1 MSSGLPPQ
9 IDRSWLAQNQAATF
23 LERGISLPFT
33 TPMLVGA
40 RLRLR
45 EREAME
51 LVIKDPSG
59 GMGFY
64 VLPWAALPDMCSP
77 TSHDCRL
84 WDLIV
89 AEPLL
94 SPASIRRAAGQV
106 VREGLAGPAAEA
118 AWSAAEHRCHGD
130 RVRANFMLLVL
141 TIRQNETL
149 AEAVIPP
156 ERDHPEQLERRAKR
170 ALARVGGL
178 LGIPADDMAA
188 CLEEVAVLMQD
199 TGVPGHPE
207 PAHTRRKMIEVEAL
221 SRGVAEWS
229 EVTPAARDSPVNDVI
244 IGAAELTLAGCRS
257 ILTELDALMAD
268 PTALL
273 RRWLND
279 PVALRQLASR
289 PEWLLDGWDLLCA
302 MWRDA
307 PEEGRLATAGEI
319 ARLTP
324 VLPREAE
331 RWTRHAT
338 TIRREPILLHRRVRA
353 MEDWRTGQMIGSD

>member
-1 MSSGLPPQ
+1 MSSSFPPQ

-40 RLRLR
+40 RLRLG

-51 LVIKDPSG
+51 LVIKNPSG
-59 GMGFY
+59 GTGFY

-89 AEPLL
+89 TEPML
-94 SPASIRRAAGQV
+94 SPAAIRRAAGQV
-106 VREGLAGPAAEA
+106 VQEGLAGLAAEA
-118 AWSAAEHRCHGD
+118 AWSAAEHWRYGD
-130 RVRANFMLLVL
+130 HVRANFMLLVL
-141 TIRQNETL
+141 TIRQHETP

-178 LGIPADDMAA
+178 LGIPADDMAGH
-188 CLEEVAVLMQD
+188 LEQVASLLQD
-199 TGVPGHPE
+199 IGIPGHPE
-207 PAHTRRKMIEVEAL
+207 PALTRRKMMAVEAL
-221 SRGVAEWS
+221 SRSITEWS
-229 EVTPAARDSPVNDVI
+229 EVTPAARDSPVSDTI
-244 IGAAELTLAGCRS
+244 IGSAELTLAACRS
-257 ILTELDALMAD
+257 ILAELDALMAD

-273 RRWLND
+273 CRWLNE
-279 PVALRQLASR
+279 PVALRQLALR

-307 PEEGRLATAGEI
+307 PEDGRLATSREI
-319 ARLTP
+319 AILTP

-331 RWTRHAT
+331 RWTRHAAV
-338 TIRREPILLHRRVRA
+338 RREPILLRRRVRA
-353 MEDWRTGQMIGSD
+353 MEDWRTGQMIGSG